1 MPVLNRIAKVITKPL
16 PRMVSPTAHAVVD
29 YVTVGSFLVS
39 AGFFWRRNK
48 RAALAALICGS
59 ADLILSLLTDYP
71 GGVKRVISFPV
82 HREIDLGLAAMTATI
97 PEFLAFK
104 DDSERKFFLAQ
115 GALITAANE
124 LTRFPETVHRT
135 QKPLRRLSAA

>member
-1 MPVLNRIAKVITKPL
+1 
-16 PRMVSPTAHAVVD
+16 
-29 YVTVGSFLVS
+29 VS

-59 ADLILSLLTDYP
+59 ADLVLSLLTDYP
-71 GGVKRVISFPV
+71 GGVKRVISFPA

-124 LTRFPETVHRT
+124 LTKFPEKVRPEEKRMRHFR
-135 QKPLRRLSAA
+135 AA

>member
-1 MPVLNRIAKVITKPL
+1 MPVLNRIAQVITKPL
-16 PRMVSPTAHAVVD
+16 PRMVSPVAHAVVD

-59 ADLILSLLTDYP
+59 AELVLSLLTDYP
-71 GGVKRVISFPV
+71 GGVKRVISFPA

-97 PEFLAFK
+97 PEFFAFE
-104 DDSERKFFLAQ
+104 DDSERNFFLAQ
-115 GALITAANE
+115 GVLITAANE
-124 LTRFPETVHRT
+124 LTKFPEKVRPEE
-135 QKPLRRLSAA
+135 KRMRRLRAA